1 MAKTIALTGTT
12 GFIGPHV
19 IRRLSADG
27 HKLSCLVRP
36 GRAYEAVPGVRYCE
50 GSLEEAESLKALLDG
65 ADTLVHLAG
74 LTRARSEGEF
84 MAVNCSSVQ
93 TLIEAGVAASPKFA
107 HIVAMSS
114 LAAAGP
120 ALDERGVCE
129 DDAPA
134 PLTPYG
140 RSKAALE
147 ELLRRYESSVAWT
160 AIRAP
165 GVYGPGDRDFYE
177 YFKLVKRGF
186 RVVLGKRSVLS
197 LVYAENLAD
206 AIALAVERP
215 EARNQAFFI
224 ADDGAYDWDDIG
236 SMIELALGVQARR
249 VEIPFW
255 AVRIVSLLSRAIAPL
270 SKKPILLTKDKLL
283 EMCQE
288 YWVASTKKA
297 KDMLG
302 FMPRVT
308 TAEGFKRT
316 AAWYTERG
324 WL

>member
-27 HKLSCLVRP
+27 HRLSCLVRP
-36 GRAYEAVPGVRYCE
+36 GRSYEALPGVRYCE
-50 GSLEEAESLKALLDG
+50 GSLEDAESLKSLLEG
-65 ADTLVHLAG
+65 ADAVVHLAG
-74 LTRARSEGEF
+74 LTRAKSEEEF
-84 MAVNCSSVQ
+84 MAVNCSAVW
-93 TLIEAGVAASPKFA
+93 TLIEAGLAASPNFS

-114 LAAAGP
+114 MAAAGP
-120 ALDERGVCE
+120 AKDERGVCE

-147 ELLRRYESSVAWT
+147 GLLRRYEPRVSWT

-215 EARNQAFFI
+215 EARNHAFFI

-236 SMIELALGVQARR
+236 SMIEQALGVQARR
-249 VEIPFW
+249 VRVPFW
-255 AVRIVSLLSRAIAPL
+255 AVRVASLLSRAIAPL

-288 YWVASTKKA
+288 YWVASTIKA
-297 KDMLG
+297 RDLLG
-302 FMPRVT
+302 FSPRVA
-308 TAEGFKRT
+308 TAEGFRRT
-316 AAWYTERG
+316 AAWYKERG

>member
-1 MAKTIALTGTT
+1 MAKHIAVTGTT

-19 IRRLSADG
+19 IRRLAADG
-27 HKLSCLVRP
+27 HRLSCLVRP
-36 GRAYEAVPGVRYCE
+36 GRAYETIPGVRYYE
-50 GSLEEAESLKALLDG
+50 GRLEDAESLKPLLAG

-74 LTRARSEGEF
+74 LTRAKSEDEF
-84 MAVNCSSVQ
+84 MTVNCSALG
-93 TLIEAGVAASPKFA
+93 TLIEAGIAASSSFA
-107 HIVAMSS
+107 HIIAMSS

-120 ALDERGVCE
+120 APDERGICE

-147 ELLRRYESSVAWT
+147 ELLRRYEPRVAWT

-186 RVVLGKRSVLS
+186 RVVLGKRSVLA

-206 AIALAVERP
+206 AVALAVHRP
-215 EARNQAFFI
+215 EARNQVFFI

-236 SMIELALGVQARR
+236 SMIERALGVQARR
-249 VEIPFW
+249 VEVPFW
-255 AVRIVSLLSRAIAPL
+255 AVRIASLLSRAIAPL
-270 SKKPILLTKDKLL
+270 SKEPILLTKDKLL
-283 EMCQE
+283 ELCQE

-302 FMPRVT
+302 FSPRVA
-308 TAEGFKRT
+308 TAEGFRRT
-316 AAWYTERG
+316 AAWYLERG

>member
-19 IRRLSADG
+19 IRRLLADG
-27 HKLSCLVRP
+27 HRLSCLVRP
-36 GRAYEAVPGVRYCE
+36 GRSYEALPGVRYCE
-50 GSLEEAESLKALLDG
+50 GSLEDAKSLKALLDG

-74 LTRARSEGEF
+74 LTRAKSEEQF
-84 MAVNCSSVQ
+84 MAVNCLAVR
-93 TLIEAGVAASPKFA
+93 TLIEAGLAASPRFS

-114 LAAAGP
+114 LAAVGP
-120 ALDERGVCE
+120 ARDERGVCE
-129 DDAPA
+129 DEPPT

-147 ELLRRYESSVAWT
+147 ELLKRYEPRVAWT

-177 YFKLVKRGF
+177 YFKLIKRGY
-186 RVVLGKRSVLS
+186 RVVLGKRNVLS
-197 LVYAENLAD
+197 LVYVENLAD
-206 AIALAVERP
+206 AVALAVERP
-215 EARNQAFFI
+215 EARNEAFFI

-236 SMIELALGVQARR
+236 AMIERAFGVQARR
-249 VEIPFW
+249 VTVPFW
-255 AVRIVSLLSRAIAPL
+255 AVRVASLLSRAIAPL

-288 YWVASTKKA
+288 YWVASTAKA
-297 KDMLG
+297 GALLG
-302 FMPRVT
+302 YRPGIST
-308 TAEGFKRT
+308 SDGFRRT
-316 AAWYTERG
+316 ATWYEERG